1 MRTGSRKA
9 HLSILAA
16 SLMLTSPVV
25 ARGQA
30 GDVALAERV
39 QQLEDEKAIRE
50 VLVQYGEFLDA
61 RDYAAYSRLFAR
73 EGVWTGGFGSATGPA
88 AIEAM
93 LVENIGAPEPGF
105 VNTNSFHLI
114 TTAVVDVEGDSAT
127 VRSRYL
133 FFIASDEGRP
143 NPVLAGRYEDEFVRE
158 DGVWKIRRR
167 ITHGVIPW
175 RDGND
180 PTPAAPP
187 PGLPTR
193 R

>member
-1 MRTGSRKA
+1 MRRPVQA
-9 HLSILAA
+9 PLWLLAA
-16 SLMLTSPVV
+16 GLLLASAPGAAQT
-25 ARGQA
+25 ADA
-30 GDVALAERV
+30 ALVQRV

-73 EGVWTGGFGSATGPA
+73 DGVWTGGFGRFTGPA

-93 LVENIGAPEPGF
+93 LVENLGAPEPGF

-114 TTAVVDVEGDSAT
+114 TTAVVDVQGDTAT
-127 VRSRYL
+127 ARSRYL
-133 FFIASDEGRP
+133 FFTASDEGRP
-143 NPVLAGRYEDEFVRE
+143 NPLLAGRYEDEFVRE
-158 DGVWKIRRR
+158 DGAWKIRRR